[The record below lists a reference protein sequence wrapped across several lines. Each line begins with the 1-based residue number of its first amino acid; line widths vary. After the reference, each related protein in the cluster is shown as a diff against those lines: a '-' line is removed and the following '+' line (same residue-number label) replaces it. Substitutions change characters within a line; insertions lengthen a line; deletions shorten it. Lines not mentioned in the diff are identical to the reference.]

1 MPKHS
6 CQASVGFSVTCT
18 LLQNSGG
25 GSGVGWCCKRTVLT
39 GLLTASEQTFTWQ
52 REDNPRPNKQ
62 LRRSANLHS
71 ALLTAYIMTN
81 LFTNHYSSTQR
92 YVCYR

>member
-18 LLQNSGG
+18 LLANSD
-25 GSGVGWCCKRTVLT
+25 SGLGVCWCCKRPVLT

-52 REDNPRPNKQ
+52 REDNPRLNKQ
-62 LRRSANLHS
+62 LRRSANLRG

-81 LFTNHYSSTQR
+81 LFTNHYYSTQR